1 MKRSIAA
8 CTGMLIAMGSAYG
21 AELAYTVRPT
31 EMKAKPFTDAATL
44 AQLAGN
50 SKVDVLQ
57 RQSSWL
63 QVKANANTGWVKML
77 SLRFDQMGGAPKA
90 GAGNSNLGTL
100 FNIVQTGSGGST
112 ASTGVKGLKIEE
124 GLRNPRPNPDAL
136 RQMEELDLTDTDVKA
151 FAKAGKLS
159 PSTMAYVAAPGA
171 N

>member
-1 MKRSIAA
+1 MKKSIAA
-8 CTGMLIAMGSAYG
+8 CTGMLIAIGSAHG

-44 AQLAGN
+44 AKLAGN
-50 SKVDVLQ
+50 SRVDVLQ

-63 QVKANANTGWVKML
+63 QVKAEANTGWVKML
-77 SLRFDQMGGAPKA
+77 SLRFDQMGSAPKA
-90 GAGNSNLGTL
+90 GAGSSNLGTL

-136 RQMEELDLTDTDVKA
+136 RQMEELEVPDAELKA
-151 FAKAGKLS
+151 FAKAGKLN
-159 PSTMAYVAAPGA
+159 PSTLAYVAAPGA